1 MNSGMHLIR
10 PVRQT
15 SRAGPTPQRT
25 APAGGAT
32 PQRTAPVPQRTV
44 DVPTAVAAV
53 QNEKFP
59 KNKKQQDAYFA
70 VEDLASV
77 TNCAALRGL
86 GCYGVA
92 DGHGEHGE
100 HVAAAVCTKLPE
112 QLAAAGLA
120 DLERG
125 DVQAALKAA
134 FCAVDADLRSGEPWS
149 TTLHKSGCTFCCV
162 LADAE
167 QLHVAWAGDCAA
179 VLVNEDGQE
188 ALTQDHRVGVRE
200 DEHARVVAAGA
211 VVEKM
216 ADNKKR
222 WGVPGGPGFLE
233 ATRAFG
239 DWWGKQ
245 ETEEGKSTALTAEP
259 EVRTIKRGMEQRY
272 LAIGSDGVFGFI
284 GASEV
289 AACLR
294 VPLGRAT
301 PNLQSRVSHV
311 LEVALAKGSND
322 NCCLVATDLRYKR
335 DSAIRRPM
343 GLLTNAKSPEKTR
356 AALAAAN
363 RSDSP
368 PRPPSPKSPKSAAP
382 NRELP
387 TSPTKPDVTAP
398 GPARR
403 NQGLTPVRDG
413 KKGPAKDAL
422 AKKLPVRK
430 GSQEESAPS
439 TETSPKKENVSSATP
454 NKRVP
459 VDRSKKQPPP
469 PLAGTPEPN
478 ALSPK
483 PPAVED
489 VAGSPTALEVAAVK
503 TAETAKLRAELDAVN
518 AELAAAKEE
527 VAAVKQEAAAAQEEA
542 AAAKTEAAAAKQ
554 SAAAAAQLEAA
565 ATKQEAAA
573 AAQELASVG
582 GQAAERQQQ
591 LAATNAELKQLA
603 QQQVADATARA
614 EAAEAAAAEA
624 KQEAAALAQQ
634 AREAGGLASRATEHL
649 REREEELRAEMDR
662 AAEAHAAALAM
673 AQEEARLALQTAA
686 DEASVREEALLAEV
700 EAAAGAAQKA
710 MHAAQAQGEHDDQ
723 VRNEL
728 QRQAQQ
734 SAAQAAAY
742 MEKATQQEQALREE
756 MENQASELDRL
767 RGVEAELR
775 AQLAAAEARAEQAEA
790 RAATVVTGSA
800 PSKESATSKESA
812 VSKESETGSR

>member
-59 KNKKQQDAYFA
+59 KDKKQQDAYFA

-77 TNCAALRGL
+77 TSCAALRGL

-100 HVAAAVCTKLPE
+100 HVAAAVYTKLPE

-125 DVQAALKAA
+125 DVPAALKAA
-134 FCAVDADLRSGEPWS
+134 FCAVDADLRTGEPWS

-162 LADAE
+162 LVAAD
-167 QLHVAWAGDCAA
+167 QMHVAWAGDCAA

-469 PLAGTPEPN
+469 PPLAGTPEPN

-489 VAGSPTALEVAAVK
+489 GAGSPTALEVAAVK

-542 AAAKTEAAAAKQ
+542 AAAKTEAAATKQ
-554 SAAAAAQLEAA
+554 SAAAAQLEAA

-662 AAEAHAAALAM
+662 AAA
-673 AQEEARLALQTAA
+673 
-686 DEASVREEALLAEV
+686 V
-700 EAAAGAAQKA
+700 
-710 MHAAQAQGEHDDQ
+710 HAAQAQGEHDDQ

-800 PSKESATSKESA
+800 PSKESAASKESA
-812 VSKESETGSR
+812 PSKESETGSGAVSRN

>member
-59 KNKKQQDAYFA
+59 KDKKQQDAYFA

-77 TNCAALRGL
+77 TSCAALRGL

-100 HVAAAVCTKLPE
+100 HVAAAVYTKLPE

-125 DVQAALKAA
+125 DVPAALKAA
-134 FCAVDADLRSGEPWS
+134 FCAVDADLRTGEPWS

-162 LADAE
+162 LVAAD
-167 QLHVAWAGDCAA
+167 QMHVAWAGDCAA

-489 VAGSPTALEVAAVK
+489 GAGSPTALEVAAVK

-527 VAAVKQEAAAAQEEA
+527 VAA
-542 AAAKTEAAAAKQ
+542 AKTEAAAAKQ
-554 SAAAAAQLEAA
+554 SAAAAQLEAA
-565 ATKQEAAA
+565 ATKQEAA
-573 AAQELASVG
+573 
-582 GQAAERQQQ
+582 
-591 LAATNAELKQLA
+591 
-603 QQQVADATARA
+603 
-614 EAAEAAAAEA
+614 
-624 KQEAAALAQQ
+624 AAALAQQ

-662 AAEAHAAALAM
+662 AAA
-673 AQEEARLALQTAA
+673 
-686 DEASVREEALLAEV
+686 V
-700 EAAAGAAQKA
+700 
-710 MHAAQAQGEHDDQ
+710 HAAQAQGEHDDQ

-800 PSKESATSKESA
+800 PSKESAASKESA